1 MKATL
6 RIPTKEQYAYIEVE
20 YEGTEQEIKQ
30 KYDSL
35 TSLIHEKEDS
45 NTFYEYLI
53 ALADS
58 NLTEWGNADN
68 YASLTEKQKAV
79 VQAIKRFS
87 KRIK

>member
-20 YEGTEQEIKQ
+20 CEGTEEEIKE

-35 TSLIHEKEDS
+35 TRTVHGGEDHNS
-45 NTFYEYLI
+45 FYNYLI

-58 NLTEWGNADN
+58 NLAEWGNADN
-68 YASLTEKQKAV
+68 YASLSEKQKAV